1 MIRPL
6 TRQDYA
12 AVIRIVNES
21 WRAVYAGYVDPALQD
36 NDVCRARGVRF
47 IKTIAE
53 EGKR

>member
-6 TRQDYA
+6 EERDYTA
-12 AVIRIVNES
+12 AIRIVNKS

-36 NDVCRARGVRF
+36 NDVCRARGIRF